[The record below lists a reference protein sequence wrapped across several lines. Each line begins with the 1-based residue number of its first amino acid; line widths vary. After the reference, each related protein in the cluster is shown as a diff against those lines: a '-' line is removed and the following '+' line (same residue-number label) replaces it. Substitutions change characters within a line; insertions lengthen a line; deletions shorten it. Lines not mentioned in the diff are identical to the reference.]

1 MRPKTLFMKQRE
13 TPLQYRA
20 RKLRAKYALQKLKRL
35 FPKAG
40 MMLHYENN
48 WELLVAVELSAQCT
62 DKKVNEITPALF
74 KKYPTLSDYITASPR
89 EFEQMIF
96 QSGFYRNKTKN
107 ILAAAKMV
115 HGTFHGELPRTM
127 SEMLTI
133 PGVARKTANVVL
145 GNAYGVV
152 EGIAVDTHVK
162 RLSHVLGFSDEN
174 NPNNIEKD
182 LMSIFPKKEWFHVTY
197 LLIEYGR
204 KYCTARKHDHQECP
218 LGEYKKK
225 ISTE

>member
-1 MRPKTLFMKQRE
+1 MKKRE
-13 TPLQYRA
+13 PQKQKDERVVRA
-20 RKLRAKYALQKLKRL
+20 RTLLRELKKL
-35 FPKAG
+35 FPEAG
-40 MMLHYENN
+40 MMLRFTNN

-62 DKKVNEITPALF
+62 DKKVNEITPLLF
-74 KKYPTLSDYITASPR
+74 KKYPTLLDYVNASPR

-115 HGTFHGELPRTM
+115 QETFHGELPRTM
-127 SEMLTI
+127 QEMLTI

-162 RLSHVLGFSDEN
+162 RLSHVLGLSDEDR
-174 NPNNIEKD
+174 PNNIEKD
-182 LMSIFPKKEWFHVTY
+182 LMDIFPKKEWFHVTY

-204 KYCTARKHDHQECP
+204 KYCTARKHDHSECP
-218 LGEYKKK
+218 LGAYKEKH
-225 ISTE
+225 T

>member
-1 MRPKTLFMKQRE
+1 MKKKE
-13 TPLQYRA
+13 TAKQKEERMKRGRIA
-20 RKLRAKYALQKLKRL
+20 LRVLKKL
-35 FPKAG
+35 FPTAS
-40 MMLHYENN
+40 MILRFTNN
-48 WELLVAVELSAQCT
+48 WELLVAVQLSAQCT

-74 KKYPTLSDYITASPR
+74 KKYPTLDDYVHANPR

-115 HGTFHGELPRTM
+115 QETFHEELPHTM
-127 SEMLTI
+127 SEMLMI

-145 GNAYGVV
+145 GNAYGVT

-162 RLSHVLGFSDEN
+162 RLSHVLGLSDEH

-182 LMSIFPKKEWFHVTY
+182 LMSIFPKKEWFRITY

-204 KYCTARKHDHQECP
+204 KYCRARKHDHAQCP
-218 LGEYKKK
+218 LGEYSEK
-225 ISTE
+225 

>member
-1 MRPKTLFMKQRE
+1 MLMKKQE
-13 TPLQYRA
+13 TQKQKDERIKRA
-20 RKLRAKYALQKLKRL
+20 SIVSRKLRKL
-35 FPKAG
+35 FPEAG
-40 MMLHYENN
+40 MMLRFTNN

-62 DKKVNEITPALF
+62 DKKVNEITPLLF
-74 KKYPTLSDYITASPR
+74 KKYPTLDDYVHASPR
-89 EFEQMIF
+89 EFERMIF

-115 HGTFHGELPRTM
+115 QETFHGELPRTM
-127 SEMLTI
+127 KEMLTI

-162 RLSHVLGFSDEN
+162 RLSHVLGLSDEHV
-174 NPNNIEKD
+174 PNNIEKD
-182 LMSIFPKKEWFHVTY
+182 LMEIFPKKDWFHVTY

-204 KYCTARKHDHQECP
+204 KYCTARKHDHSQCP
-218 LGEYKKK
+218 LGVYKEKH
-225 ISTE
+225 T

>member
-1 MRPKTLFMKQRE
+1 MKKKE
-13 TPLQYRA
+13 TQKQKMERIVRGRSVL
-20 RKLRAKYALQKLKRL
+20 RKLKKL
-35 FPKAG
+35 FPEAG
-40 MMLHYENN
+40 MMLRFTNN

-74 KKYPTLSDYITASPR
+74 AKYPRLDDYVYADPC

-107 ILAAAKMV
+107 ILAAARMLRER
-115 HGTFHGELPRTM
+115 FHGKLPRTM
-127 SEMLTI
+127 REMLEI

-162 RLSHVLGFSDEN
+162 RLSLMLGLSDEN
-174 NPNNIEKD
+174 NPSNIEKD
-182 LMSIFPKKEWFHVTY
+182 LMEIFPRKDWFRATY

-204 KYCTARKHDHQECP
+204 NYCPARRHDHAQCP
-218 LGEYKKK
+218 LGHSEEK
-225 ISTE
+225 